1 MRGSDKVGRGGRGCA
16 LPLKGGASL
25 SGGHTHPWLVSRCGP
40 DNELQEEDRVDVDD
54 DSDGSGFDLQMLRS
68 VSQDFGHRA
77 AGGAF
82 ASWAMPFFAVF
93 CVPQRWLTGDVL
105 DILSASDNN
114 VRATLPS

>member
-1 MRGSDKVGRGGRGCA
+1 M
-16 LPLKGGASL
+16 
-25 SGGHTHPWLVSRCGP
+25 
-40 DNELQEEDRVDVDD
+40 DVDE

-82 ASWAMPFFAVF
+82 ASRRAMPFFAVF

-105 DILSASDNN
+105 DILSASNDN